1 MDDWA
6 TGKTIPLSVFVALII
21 IIDNTKV
28 FLEMEPMSTLNYKY
42 FKDKYTPYNYSMDYT
57 G

>member
-42 FKDKYTPYNYSMDYT
+42 FKDKYTP
-57 G
+57 